1 MGTSGSYSG
10 SGRKP
15 GRDLRDDI
23 GSWLDGLPSQPST
36 PSEPPAAGV
45 PLTEHPYSLPETVIT
60 HAIELILS
68 TVGSGNGTGAGQG
81 GGGRVGGAQRTSGTV
96 ASTIGRAAAASYAYI
111 TGNEDVLSELGLN
124 YGELRELHDPIEVI
138 HRIVEA
144 ACGALSESTISH
156 EEQRSVAA
164 CLAEWVLGQQA
175 VGITPGPEEIVRKA
189 IALIIFEVI
198 MSESGALMRAGGRP
212 AWISEMADEQVRE
225 AAEVRAEQA
234 ELSINGVTAEEFS
247 KAIEEGI
254 EALRTVLV

>member
-10 SGRKP
+10 SGSKP
-15 GRDLRDDI
+15 GRDLRD
-23 GSWLDGLPSQPST
+23 GVGTWLDGLPSES
-36 PSEPPAAGV
+36 PAVDV
-45 PLTEHPYSLPETVIT
+45 PVAENPYSLPVRVVT
-60 HAIELILS
+60 HAIDLILS
-68 TVGSGNGTGAGQG
+68 SGGSRNGAGAGQD
-81 GGGRVGGAQRTSGTV
+81 GGGRTVGGARRVSGTI
-96 ASTIGRAAAASYAYI
+96 ASTVGRAAAASYAYI
-111 TGNEDVLSELGLN
+111 TGNEGVLTELGLS
-124 YGELRELHDPIEVI
+124 YGELRELGDPIEVI

-175 VGITPGPEEIVRKA
+175 AGTIPGPEEIVRKA

-212 AWISEMADEQVRE
+212 AWVSDMADEQVRE

-247 KAIEEGI
+247 RAIEEGI

>member
-23 GSWLDGLPSQPST
+23 GTWLDGLPL
-36 PSEPPAAGV
+36 EPPAVDV
-45 PLTEHPYSLPETVIT
+45 PLTGNPYSLPETVIT

-68 TVGSGNGTGAGQG
+68 SGGSGNGAGPGQG
-81 GGGRVGGAQRTSGTV
+81 GDGGRTGGAQRISGTV
-96 ASTIGRAAAASYAYI
+96 ASTVGRAAAASYAYI
-111 TGNEDVLSELGLN
+111 TGNEDVLSELGLS
-124 YGELRELHDPIEVI
+124 YDELRELGDPIEVI

-175 VGITPGPEEIVRKA
+175 AGITPGPEEIVRKA

-212 AWISEMADEQVRE
+212 AWVSEMADDQVRE
-225 AAEVRAEQA
+225 AAEVRAERA
-234 ELSINGVTAEEFS
+234 ELSINGVTVEEFS